1 MNCGIMSPVSILQCL
16 LLLLASLLV
25 YGQLSDLRRCAD
37 PQCQKLISKAHTI
50 MKYPSGTTGVL
61 SFPNNAEVNVYSKE
75 AGSNPDWWG
84 VEINGKFGYAPKKFI
99 REDKVLL
106 KDDLLTHIVP
116 VMSASM
122 GLKKEIPID
131 PKILSK
137 VNEVKNDE
145 NEDGGE
151 EFDEED
157 ELDGIQFYNKEDER
171 QVKDEQKQDDLT
183 EPSQA
188 SAPVNNVASVAQ
200 DSIGEKSPPE
210 SVLPSADISPVSI
223 SSPPVQISSDQPLSV
238 KEISLPTNVEHTAS
252 SDPAS
257 ILPSQVKYE
266 VVDGTTLYVDSG
278 DVTEPPIHL
287 PSYQT
292 PPPLPA
298 TTTHTA
304 HVITPTPPLTPSLS
318 QDTITVPPTAGEEP
332 SRSQVLNT
340 PELMMVSTGLPQS
353 TIDKGEAPAA
363 AGTPPIQP
371 QKDHVSREEPP
382 EHLKAVPIGSGSMS
396 VTSSATDE
404 SKPDAASIP
413 SNQNIDENYK
423 QITNEGGIDNFQPSI
438 VGIQREQAPNS
449 IGNFSS
455 DSESAIPI
463 TNAAMTSD
471 FTAPK
476 PDDVLNIPAD
486 NKPNETNEPKATEN
500 VVEISGN
507 NQDQTESLSPEAS
520 GLDGSPETSVPK
532 VSARASALEGSA
544 QASAFEGS
552 TEASAFEGAPESFA
566 LEVSPESLVLEG
578 SGNEQKQASHSI
590 PDGYPETLATV
601 SESED
606 LELEVEPQDSD
617 VKAENGGSFF
627 GAFFS
632 GWSSTEEQ
640 KHEDEDEVSTDAPSN
655 SGDESSD
662 NLVNS
667 GATVEE
673 NSQNSV
679 QETSFI
685 TTMVKEPPSAT
696 ITKSLEASA
705 GIAGMPGL
713 ASNTLDD
720 LRQRKKKMVKKN
732 IVHALKVSADR
743 TLATSKKVSSKPS
756 FVSVGAVH
764 EVTSS
769 GALHTPKSI
778 EATHASMLTSASL
791 PLIHSDSETA
801 SVSSRLAS
809 PTSMTTRAPPFTVT
823 ELFSSMTSLP
833 RLDTKQT
840 DAIPSREAGSDSHT
854 LAASDSH
861 TLADSGRHTI
871 AASDSHT
878 LAASDSH
885 TLVASDSHTIAAS
898 DSHTIAPSDSHTL
911 APSDS
916 HTLAGSDSHTLAASD
931 SHTLAASDSH
941 TIAASD
947 SHTIAASDS
956 HTLAATDSHTLA
968 ARDSH
973 TLAARDSHTL
983 ADSNSHTLAA
993 SDSHTLAA
1001 TDSHTIAASDSHTL
1015 AASDSY
1021 TLADSGRHT
1030 LASSDSISSVQPL
1043 LSDLN
1048 RMAIVPDKKGS
1059 LLNSQTSG
1067 LKNENF
1073 KSLSVDSPEAGKT
1086 KPTDGK
1092 LVTETKYGGD
1102 EAQEPAAHSGQDESS
1117 SAESGYSSD
1126 EEMNTSNPST
1136 THEPVAEGGTDS
1148 LSHDHQP
1155 GEGEADEPHSED
1167 GNVESS
1173 LQPPTEASSET
1184 NPEYAHASLDGLQD
1198 EPNKSHISSDLEHAH
1213 SDESAD
1219 TEAPEASDAKSPES
1233 PDLGSPESEN
1243 ESSVSSDANAEDPSD
1258 LHHPESLT
1266 GHLLKTVEPIIQWL
1280 SGSSQLG
1287 ESLSLALEHD
1297 LSAPVESRGSLMAMA
1312 IVAAT
1317 ILLLYVVHA
1326 AFTRSARESPLLE
1339 ALNRLEHEQHT
1350 ADGLI
1355 MQLKSQLTSSQTA
1368 AASGVDEQQWAQAS
1382 AQLREE
1388 NEELKA
1394 RCDELERQLEESTSS
1409 GLEMDNMIQDL
1420 LHAQKDTASFQE
1432 AIDSL
1437 QLMLDSQRD
1446 KVESLTSDLTIK
1458 TTLNDELRT
1467 ESAAA
1472 RDRIAKLEYQLEQ
1485 VTRSL
1490 EEVSS
1495 AKSRVSAELYS
1506 EQTRLQELRTEHDTL
1521 TQSYSQATDALKAI
1535 SEQQSSANLRA
1546 EQLDKLLK
1554 TREAELQVTKEC
1566 LKQLKV
1572 FNDGRAGKDKLTQL
1586 LDVVKARS
1594 DLTCA
1599 QQERRALEAELK
1611 ESSEQLQKLQER
1623 LQQAQQEAEQ
1633 CRKEKMQAQLEQ
1645 KEALNKLTVLTDYF
1659 QEEKAQLT
1667 KELESESGLRHTAEG
1682 SAESVSSRIRNYDMQ
1697 LMAYKAQ
1704 VEMLKKE
1711 LEDQEVSYRTQLA
1724 AQEQKAHE
1732 SWVAARAAERKYDE
1746 SKQETAQLRSRLLLM
1761 SKENSEQLPI
1771 AKPLPKHA
1779 EASNGSLSSP
1789 RPPLHDDLDGE
1800 HSLPLDSPPPIPPP
1814 PHLLP
1819 HLFPP
1824 PPHLFPPPPHLPGM
1838 PPPPFLPP
1846 SHFLPPPPMLDRR
1859 LPPAG
1864 RLASPPFHRRIEAA
1878 SPPFHRRIG
1887 AASPP
1892 ELLDRHSPPI
1902 FDRRSFSPA
1911 SERSR
1916 YSDRQYSP
1924 DRHSRYS
1931 PDKIGRYS
1939 PDRQGRYSP
1948 DRQDQFSPD
1957 RSGRYSPDRP
1967 GRYFPDRLYDRHHPD
1982 RYNNSD
1988 RHSDAYSSNGRN
2000 SSPDGVAKRTSPTP
2014 PQRRPYDNGGQLGKG
2029 KKTSTPLGPN
2039 DR

>member
-713 ASNTLDD
+713 ASNTL
-720 LRQRKKKMVKKN
+720 
-732 IVHALKVSADR
+732 
-743 TLATSKKVSSKPS
+743 
-756 FVSVGAVH
+756 
-764 EVTSS
+764 
-769 GALHTPKSI
+769 
-778 EATHASMLTSASL
+778 
-791 PLIHSDSETA
+791 
-801 SVSSRLAS
+801 
-809 PTSMTTRAPPFTVT
+809 
-823 ELFSSMTSLP
+823 
-833 RLDTKQT
+833 
-840 DAIPSREAGSDSHT
+840 
-854 LAASDSH
+854 
-861 TLADSGRHTI
+861 
-871 AASDSHT
+871 
-878 LAASDSH
+878 
-885 TLVASDSHTIAAS
+885 
-898 DSHTIAPSDSHTL
+898 
-911 APSDS
+911 
-916 HTLAGSDSHTLAASD
+916 
-931 SHTLAASDSH
+931 
-941 TIAASD
+941 
-947 SHTIAASDS
+947 
-956 HTLAATDSHTLA
+956 
-968 ARDSH
+968 
-973 TLAARDSHTL
+973 
-983 ADSNSHTLAA
+983 
-993 SDSHTLAA
+993 
-1001 TDSHTIAASDSHTL
+1001 
-1015 AASDSY
+1015 
-1021 TLADSGRHT
+1021 
-1030 LASSDSISSVQPL
+1030 
-1043 LSDLN
+1043 
-1048 RMAIVPDKKGS
+1048 
-1059 LLNSQTSG
+1059 
-1067 LKNENF
+1067 
-1073 KSLSVDSPEAGKT
+1073 
-1086 KPTDGK
+1086 
-1092 LVTETKYGGD
+1092 ETKYGGD

>member
-1 MNCGIMSPVSILQCL
+1 MSPVSILQCL

-25 YGQLSDLRRCAD
+25 YE
-37 PQCQKLISKAHTI
+37 LISKAHTI

-743 TLATSKKVSSKPS
+743 TLATK
-756 FVSVGAVH
+756 
-764 EVTSS
+764 
-769 GALHTPKSI
+769 
-778 EATHASMLTSASL
+778 
-791 PLIHSDSETA
+791 
-801 SVSSRLAS
+801 
-809 PTSMTTRAPPFTVT
+809 
-823 ELFSSMTSLP
+823 
-833 RLDTKQT
+833 
-840 DAIPSREAGSDSHT
+840 
-854 LAASDSH
+854 
-861 TLADSGRHTI
+861 
-871 AASDSHT
+871 
-878 LAASDSH
+878 
-885 TLVASDSHTIAAS
+885 
-898 DSHTIAPSDSHTL
+898 
-911 APSDS
+911 
-916 HTLAGSDSHTLAASD
+916 
-931 SHTLAASDSH
+931 
-941 TIAASD
+941 
-947 SHTIAASDS
+947 
-956 HTLAATDSHTLA
+956 
-968 ARDSH
+968 
-973 TLAARDSHTL
+973 
-983 ADSNSHTLAA
+983 
-993 SDSHTLAA
+993 
-1001 TDSHTIAASDSHTL
+1001 
-1015 AASDSY
+1015 
-1021 TLADSGRHT
+1021 
-1030 LASSDSISSVQPL
+1030 
-1043 LSDLN
+1043 
-1048 RMAIVPDKKGS
+1048 
-1059 LLNSQTSG
+1059 
-1067 LKNENF
+1067 
-1073 KSLSVDSPEAGKT
+1073 
-1086 KPTDGK
+1086 
-1092 LVTETKYGGD
+1092 TKYGGD

-1280 SGSSQLG
+1280 SGSSQQLSLNPLERHHSLHHSPQLG

-1355 MQLKSQLTSSQTA
+1355 MQLKSQLTSSQ
-1368 AASGVDEQQWAQAS
+1368 
-1382 AQLREE
+1382 
-1388 NEELKA
+1388 
-1394 RCDELERQLEESTSS
+1394 
-1409 GLEMDNMIQDL
+1409 
-1420 LHAQKDTASFQE
+1420 
-1432 AIDSL
+1432 
-1437 QLMLDSQRD
+1437 
-1446 KVESLTSDLTIK
+1446 
-1458 TTLNDELRT
+1458 
-1467 ESAAA
+1467 
-1472 RDRIAKLEYQLEQ
+1472 
-1485 VTRSL
+1485 
-1490 EEVSS
+1490 
-1495 AKSRVSAELYS
+1495 
-1506 EQTRLQELRTEHDTL
+1506 
-1521 TQSYSQATDALKAI
+1521 
-1535 SEQQSSANLRA
+1535 
-1546 EQLDKLLK
+1546 
-1554 TREAELQVTKEC
+1554 
-1566 LKQLKV
+1566 V